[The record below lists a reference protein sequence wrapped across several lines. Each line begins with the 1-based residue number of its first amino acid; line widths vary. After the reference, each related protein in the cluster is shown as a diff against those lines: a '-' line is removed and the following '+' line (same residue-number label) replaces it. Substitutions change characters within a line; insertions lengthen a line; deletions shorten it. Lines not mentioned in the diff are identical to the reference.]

1 MEAYTFTAAN
11 EDYKYFFNTSF
22 HTFLLINFIYEFSC
36 YSYDTRTLKQPIN
49 VHKDH
54 VSAVT
59 SIDYAPTGLEFVT
72 GSYDKTVRIFECD
85 KVFFLLHYIYNKR

>member
-1 MEAYTFTAAN
+1 M
-11 EDYKYFFNTSF
+11 
-22 HTFLLINFIYEFSC
+22 YECSC
-36 YSYDTRTLKQPIN
+36 YSYDTRNLKYPIN

-72 GSYDKTVRIFECD
+72 GSYDKTVRIFESH
-85 KVFFLLHYIYNKR
+85 KVFALFIFKNINVHKLYVYVLLL

>member
-1 MEAYTFTAAN
+1 MI
-11 EDYKYFFNTSF
+11 KC
-22 HTFLLINFIYEFSC
+22 IYEFSC
-36 YSYDTRTLKQPIN
+36 YSYDTRNLKSSIN

-72 GSYDKTVRIFECD
+72 GSYDKTVRIFESH
-85 KVFFLLHYIYNKR
+85 KVFFKFTLFIIQNVNFYVYLMF